1 MGHAAYFSAEE
12 HSSAAGTKNAIAFDP
27 NAAEAAG
34 VIGSFVLQATK
45 PNLRPTK
52 RQSMSRQPERSSVTE
67 SFYQSTPRVDADIG
81 PLTLFP
87 AGSKCSTALT
97 LPTDPALF
105 MKSRANNFQSD
116 NELPQNIVNEA
127 RANLQSHVS
136 DFFQQ
141 ISMATSPE
149 DVMQSDSVPL
159 AKNNRLYSP
168 GGEAKAKLPSSVKT
182 AYLPKL
188 ARITKIHAR
197 CKTPYHTKSAVSP
210 FKAKSHG
217 QTPLA
222 GKLSHL
228 AIDQDLPKFE
238 NMDNTVTEVLN
249 R

>member
-1 MGHAAYFSAEE
+1 MRA
-12 HSSAAGTKNAIAFDP
+12 N
-27 NAAEAAG
+27 
-34 VIGSFVLQATK
+34 
-45 PNLRPTK
+45 K
-52 RQSMSRQPERSSVTE
+52 RQSMSQQPDKSSVTE
-67 SFYQSTPRVDADIG
+67 SFYQSTPRVDTDIG
-81 PLTLFP
+81 PLTFFP

-105 MKSRANNFQSD
+105 MKTRTKSFQTD

-149 DVMQSDSVPL
+149 DVMESDAVPL
-159 AKNNRLYSP
+159 AKNGLYATN
-168 GGEAKAKLPSSVKT
+168 GEPKTKFADCAKLT
-182 AYLPKL
+182 YLPKL

-197 CKTPYHTKSAVSP
+197 CKTPYR
-210 FKAKSHG
+210 AKTGPAATPYKPKNHG

-222 GKLSHL
+222 GKLSTL
-228 AIDQDLPKFE
+228 VIDQDLPKFE

>member
-1 MGHAAYFSAEE
+1 MLRQHFASLFCSTARSKVARLVPRGREISGCFL
-12 HSSAAGTKNAIAFDP
+12 
-27 NAAEAAG
+27 
-34 VIGSFVLQATK
+34 SFQATK
-45 PNLRPTK
+45 PNLRANK
-52 RQSMSRQPERSSVTE
+52 RQSMSQQAEKSSVTE
-67 SFYQSTPRVDADIG
+67 SFYQSTPRVDTDIG
-81 PLTLFP
+81 PLTFFR
-87 AGSKCSTALT
+87 GGGKCSTALT

-105 MKSRANNFQSD
+105 MKSRTKKFQSE

-149 DVMQSDSVPL
+149 DVMEVESVPL
-159 AKNNRLYSP
+159 SKNKPLTKSS
-168 GGEAKAKLPSSVKT
+168 EAKTKIT
-182 AYLPKL
+182 YLPKL
-188 ARITKIHAR
+188 AKITKIHAR
-197 CKTPYHTKSAVSP
+197 CKTPYHSRAVATTSAHKS
-210 FKAKSHG
+210 KNHG

-222 GKLSHL
+222 GKLSNL

>member
-1 MGHAAYFSAEE
+1 MEGEISRIVWF
-12 HSSAAGTKNAIAFDP
+12 
-27 NAAEAAG
+27 
-34 VIGSFVLQATK
+34 QATK
-45 PNLRPTK
+45 PNLRANK
-52 RQSMSRQPERSSVTE
+52 RQSMSQQPGKSSISE
-67 SFYQSTPRVDADIG
+67 SFYQSTPRVDTDIG
-81 PLTLFP
+81 PLTFFP
-87 AGSKCSTALT
+87 PGSKCSTALT

-105 MKSRANNFQSD
+105 MKTRTKNFQSD

-149 DVMQSDSVPL
+149 DVMEAESVPFS
-159 AKNNRLYSP
+159 NNRVYSQNE
-168 GGEAKAKLPSSVKT
+168 GKT
-182 AYLPKL
+182 KFADCSKISYLPKL
-188 ARITKIHAR
+188 AKITKIHAR
-197 CKTPYHTKSAVSP
+197 CKTPYHS
-210 FKAKSHG
+210 KASSTVNSLKGNGHS

-222 GKLSHL
+222 GKLSNL

>member
-1 MGHAAYFSAEE
+1 MRG
-12 HSSAAGTKNAIAFDP
+12 N
-27 NAAEAAG
+27 
-34 VIGSFVLQATK
+34 
-45 PNLRPTK
+45 K
-52 RQSMSRQPERSSVTE
+52 RQSMSQQPEKSSVTE
-67 SFYQSTPRVDADIG
+67 SFYQSTPRVDTDIG
-81 PLTLFP
+81 PLTFFP
-87 AGSKCSTALT
+87 AASKCSTALT

-105 MKSRANNFQSD
+105 MKTRTKNFQSE

-149 DVMQSDSVPL
+149 DVMEADSVPHS
-159 AKNNRLYSP
+159 NSRLYSP
-168 GGEAKAKLPSSVKT
+168 NGGSKAKFADSAKC

-197 CKTPYHTKSAVSP
+197 CKTPYHTKTGLAAASP

-222 GKLSHL
+222 GKLSNL